1 MAKNYRLPEVIWL
14 KELGF
19 KFEFNTLKAVFP
31 YIKNFVTQNRSA
43 VSQGVFQKSEKE
55 LNDYIDDDTYP
66 SEFPDVISIVPRLAR
81 LQNGM
86 IEKSDY
92 FFVVHPKFKD
102 DPTILHNNWFR
113 KLSKYAIDL
122 KIILFDPSYLSL
134 TKSEAIDLVL
144 YNEVLR
150 WIIRTLPV
158 DNFTYTENPLKDIT
172 DEISSLTYKIGNLLE
187 RQLRTPT
194 NGRTLVNFYKTKL
207 EMLQAKKWHQMFN
220 GNENREMKASRLY
233 YKVKFISSPT
243 GINQTT
249 SISEKEAVV
258 RFFLSSQSHDVIKSK
273 NTRGRGIL
281 PKKRALIQQYIS
293 DNPLQN
299 DSEIARNLGVNRKT
313 VGKYR

>member
-1 MAKNYRLPEVIWL
+1 MAENYRLPEVIWL

-19 KFEFNTLKAVFP
+19 KFEFSTLKTVFP
-31 YIKNFVTQNRSA
+31 YIKNFVNLNRSA
-43 VSQGVFQKSEKE
+43 VIQGVFHKSETE

-66 SEFPDVISIVPRLAR
+66 SEFPEVRSIVPRLAR
-81 LQNGM
+81 LQSGM

-102 DPTILHNNWFR
+102 DPAILRNIWSR
-113 KLSKYAIDL
+113 KLSKYVIDL
-122 KIILFDPSYLSL
+122 KIILSDRSYLNL
-134 TKSEAIDLVL
+134 TKSEATDLVL

-158 DNFTYTENPLKDIT
+158 DNFAYTENPFKNINTDIR
-172 DEISSLTYKIGNLLE
+172 SLSNKIEDKEALQTKNPF
-187 RQLRTPT
+187 RSRSI
-194 NGRTLVNFYKTKL
+194 VNFYKAKL
-207 EMLQAKKWHQMFN
+207 ETLQVKKWHLMFN

-233 YKVKFISSPT
+233 YKVKLTSSPT
-243 GINQTT
+243 GIYETT